1 MIFVATELHFIVYK
15 IDPLTIK
22 SFGKVIKSK
31 KCLVKMFSI
40 YSIVGEEAGS
50 LSANLDDNGK
60 QHLCP
65 SLQIVIPMS
74 TLSETALH

>member
-1 MIFVATELHFIVYK
+1 MAIVK
-15 IDPLTIK
+15 NTI
-22 SFGKVIKSK
+22 
-31 KCLVKMFSI
+31 LMFSL

-50 LSANLDDNGK
+50 LSANLDANGK

-65 SLQIVIPMS
+65 SLHIVIPMS

>member
-1 MIFVATELHFIVYK
+1 MESYNIGEMSIVK
-15 IDPLTIK
+15 NTI
-22 SFGKVIKSK
+22 
-31 KCLVKMFSI
+31 LMFSL
-40 YSIVGEEAGS
+40 YSIVGVEAGS

-74 TLSETALH
+74 TLSETALHWGKN

>member
-1 MIFVATELHFIVYK
+1 MSIVK
-15 IDPLTIK
+15 NTI
-22 SFGKVIKSK
+22 
-31 KCLVKMFSI
+31 LMFSL
-40 YSIVGEEAGS
+40 YSIVGVEAGS